1 VDEYM
6 IYWKGK
12 YETELY
18 LPVIDSVVFK
28 KTIQELSAMK
38 AFKKCSIMT
47 GFNANEASMFVLY
60 VYNILG
66 DDYENALNVA
76 KNFNIDEFYKGF
88 QKYMKYF
95 PIYPYKDKDLL
106 NKVFHEYF
114 NQADIQ
120 SLYSANIGKILLD
133 KLSKIASDYQYNC
146 QSTQLASIYSRG
158 GLNAYVYK
166 FMYDL
171 EIKSIQPDMVE
182 YFPGP
187 THADELYL
195 TFAKLMS
202 ADYASY
208 TNDAERVFTRTIVG
222 YWTNFVKFNNP
233 SYGLSSGDA
242 RYWKPFVQGD
252 FSLTK
257 DFTTV
262 GRIINF
268 RNNGTSMVTGFKE
281 NHCAFWKF
289 I

>member
-1 VDEYM
+1 M
-6 IYWKGK
+6 IYWKGR

-18 LPVIDSVVFK
+18 LPVIDSVVYN
-28 KTIQELSAMK
+28 KTIQELSAEK

-47 GFNANEASMFVLY
+47 GFNANEASLFVLFTY
-60 VYNILG
+60 KVLG
-66 DDYENALNVA
+66 DDFGNALNVA
-76 KNFNIDEFYKGF
+76 KKFNFEEFYKGLK
-88 QKYMKYF
+88 KYLKYF
-95 PIYPYKDKDLL
+95 PIYPYEDKDLI
-106 NKVFHEYF
+106 NKIYNEYF
-114 NQADIQ
+114 TPADIQ
-120 SLYSANIGKILLD
+120 TINPANVGKILLG

-146 QSTQLASIYSRG
+146 QSTQLASIYSRN

-171 EIKSIQPDMVE
+171 EIKSIQADMVE

-195 TFAKLMS
+195 TFASPMS
-202 ADYASY
+202 ADYAS

-233 SYGLSSGDA
+233 SYELSSGDA
-242 RYWKPFVQGD
+242 RYWKPFVEGN
-252 FSLTK
+252 FALNE

>member
-1 VDEYM
+1 M

-18 LPVIDSVVFK
+18 WPVIDSVVYN
-28 KTIQELSAMK
+28 KTIQELSADK

-47 GFNANEASMFVLY
+47 GFNANEASLFVLY
-60 VYNILG
+60 VYKVLG
-66 DDYENALNVA
+66 DDFENAVNVA
-76 KNFNIDEFYKGF
+76 KKFNFEEFYKGLKKF
-88 QKYMKYF
+88 LKYF
-95 PIYPYKDKDLL
+95 PIYPYQDNGLI
-106 NKVFHEYF
+106 NRIYNEYF
-114 NQADIQ
+114 TQADIQ
-120 SLYSANIGKILLD
+120 TINPSNIGKILLG

-146 QSTQLASIYSRG
+146 QSTQLASIYSRN

-171 EIKSIQPDMVE
+171 VIKSIQTDMVE

-187 THADELYL
+187 THGDELSL
-195 TFAKLMS
+195 TFAKLMTS
-202 ADYASY
+202 DYASY

-233 SYGLSSGDA
+233 SYELSSGDT
-242 RYWKPFVQGD
+242 RYWKPFVEGN
-252 FSLTK
+252 FALTE
-257 DFTTV
+257 DFTNV